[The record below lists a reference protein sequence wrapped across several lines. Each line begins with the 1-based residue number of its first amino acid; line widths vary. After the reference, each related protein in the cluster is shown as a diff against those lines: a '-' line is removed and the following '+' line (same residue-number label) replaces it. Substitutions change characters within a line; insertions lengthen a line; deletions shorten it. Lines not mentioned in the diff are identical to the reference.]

1 MAAYE
6 QFFIRNPAE
15 AYDWV
20 AYTLPLT
27 REAWLAIVVF
37 SILIPLIMGL
47 AMTNR
52 KWWCCEIRIIVIYL
66 NERLKCIYNN
76 ELLTFFYDSSTIL
89 MKIAENTDKF
99 TSFDLSEQQGWLR
112 RIFVEQLLRPLIQ
125 ISHDDGLQWY
135 TIWS

>member
-47 AMTNR
+47 AMTKRN
-52 KWWCCEIRIIVIYL
+52 
-66 NERLKCIYNN
+66 
-76 ELLTFFYDSSTIL
+76 
-89 MKIAENTDKF
+89 
-99 TSFDLSEQQGWLR
+99 
-112 RIFVEQLLRPLIQ
+112 
-125 ISHDDGLQWY
+125 
-135 TIWS
+135 

>member
-1 MAAYE
+1 MENGLEWSVIRIKLCTKQFCISKIKTYPKNHIYLLITKFLLGLLKDRKKDLGVSPFTLKQSRASVVDYLPTLMAAYE

-47 AMTNR
+47 AMTKR
-52 KWWCCEIRIIVIYL
+52 K
-66 NERLKCIYNN
+66 
-76 ELLTFFYDSSTIL
+76 
-89 MKIAENTDKF
+89 
-99 TSFDLSEQQGWLR
+99 
-112 RIFVEQLLRPLIQ
+112 
-125 ISHDDGLQWY
+125 
-135 TIWS
+135 